1 MNKKIDFNCD
11 MGESFGMHKLGMDEE
26 VIKYITSA
34 NVACGF
40 HSGDPNWMKKTV
52 DLAIENDVEIGA
64 HPSFNDLVGFGRRS
78 IDATY
83 SEIKN
88 DVIYQI
94 GAISAFLQDTKL
106 QHVKPHG
113 ALYNQALV
121 NEDTAKAI
129 CDALLYVNPDLILV
143 LLSGSKWAEI
153 AKSMGIKVGLE
164 VFADRAVEPDGTLV
178 SRSKEGSV
186 IHDADMVVERS
197 IKMIKDGKV
206 EAIDGSIIEYEADT
220 ICLHG
225 DTPGA
230 VEMAK
235 KLNTEFGN
243 QGIEITKLKQIINE

>member
-1 MNKKIDFNCD
+1 MFFLTKTNWNHAAEYGKTLALRIVDPDFPAFIAKVVKTQITKSMSDGIMLDWWINNHGSGYSKIQ
-11 MGESFGMHKLGMDEE
+11 
-26 VIKYITSA
+26 
-34 NVACGF
+34 VAK
-40 HSGDPNWMKKTV
+40 S
-52 DLAIENDVEIGA
+52 
-64 HPSFNDLVGFGRRS
+64 R
-78 IDATY
+78 
-83 SEIKN
+83 
-88 DVIYQI
+88 
-94 GAISAFLQDTKL
+94 
-106 QHVKPHG
+106 
-113 ALYNQALV
+113 
-121 NEDTAKAI
+121 EDTAKAI

-143 LLSGSKWAEI
+143 LLSGSKWADI
-153 AKSMGIKVGLE
+153 AKSMGIKVALE